1 MGKELWQWILETLR
15 TDLVPIFTFK
25 LWILG
30 QVIWG
35 CCWSVVNSCLN
46 FSTCGMTG
54 FPVLHHLPEIVQT
67 QAHWSLWCYPT
78 ISSSVVPFSCLQS
91 FQHQVFSNEL
101 VFCIRWPAYW
111 SFSFSIS
118 PSSEY
123 SVTSNKRITNCYYG
137 EHTYLQNIRVLTLFQ
152 NIKNNLVLFFTY
164 FHFCH
169 IPKSPDVFLN
179 LKYLYPQMYN
189 D

>member
-91 FQHQVFSNEL
+91 FQHQVFSSVSALHN
-101 VFCIRWPAYW
+101 RWPKYW

-118 PSSEY
+118 CSMNIQGWFPLGWTDLTSLQSKGFSRVFSSTTTLKHTS
-123 SVTSNKRITNCYYG
+123 SVLNHFYGPTLTSVHDYW
-137 EHTYLQNIRVLTLFQ
+137 
-152 NIKNNLVLFFTY
+152 KNHSF
-164 FHFCH
+164 
-169 IPKSPDVFLN
+169 D
-179 LKYLYPQMYN
+179 
-189 D
+189 